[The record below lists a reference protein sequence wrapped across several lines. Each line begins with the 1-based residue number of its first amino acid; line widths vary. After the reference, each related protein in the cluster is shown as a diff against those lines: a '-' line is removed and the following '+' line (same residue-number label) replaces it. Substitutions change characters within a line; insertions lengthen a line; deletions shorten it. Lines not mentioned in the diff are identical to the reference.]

1 MNLRIGMTDLPA
13 DVMIS
18 IQQRMFAR
26 RQVPQRPCD
35 IQLIRDL
42 YAQAQQERQLPDHP
56 LAL

>member
-1 MNLRIGMTDLPA
+1 MTDLPA

-18 IQQRMFAR
+18 IQQRMFVR
-26 RQVPQRPCD
+26 RQNPQRPCD